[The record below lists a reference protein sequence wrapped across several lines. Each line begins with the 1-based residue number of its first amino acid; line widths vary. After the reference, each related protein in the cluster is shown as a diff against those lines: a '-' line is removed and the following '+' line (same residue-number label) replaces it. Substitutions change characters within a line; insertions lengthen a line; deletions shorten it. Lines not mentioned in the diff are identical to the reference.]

1 MQMFIDFL
9 PVLVFFVV
17 FFTAGIYW
25 ATGAIIAVMIVQIA
39 VTWLVKR
46 TVSKML
52 LISGGL
58 VIVLGSITLMLREP
72 LFIQLKL
79 TVVNGLF
86 AVAFLGSH
94 FIGKKTLTERIMGH
108 AIEAPT
114 SLWRQLN
121 LMWVANFLILA
132 VANLFVIYNY
142 DMETWVLFKTA
153 GTIGLTV
160 LTAITQAVWIGVHL
174 SHKDAAKEESR

>member
-1 MQMFIDFL
+1 M
-9 PVLVFFVV
+9 V
-17 FFTAGIYW
+17 
-25 ATGAIIAVMIVQIA
+25 VQIG

-58 VIVLGSITLMLREP
+58 VIVFGSVTLVLQDP

-86 AVAFLGSH
+86 AIAFLGSH
-94 FIGKKTLTERIMGH
+94 FIGRKTLTERIMGH
-108 AIEAPT
+108 AIEAP
-114 SLWRQLN
+114 SALWRQLN
-121 LMWVANFLILA
+121 VMWVANFSILA
-132 VANLFVIYNY
+132 LANLYVVYNY
-142 DMETWVLFKTA
+142 DMQTWVVFKTA
-153 GTIGLTV
+153 GTIGLTI
-160 LTAITQAVWIGVHL
+160 LTVIAQAIWLSIRL